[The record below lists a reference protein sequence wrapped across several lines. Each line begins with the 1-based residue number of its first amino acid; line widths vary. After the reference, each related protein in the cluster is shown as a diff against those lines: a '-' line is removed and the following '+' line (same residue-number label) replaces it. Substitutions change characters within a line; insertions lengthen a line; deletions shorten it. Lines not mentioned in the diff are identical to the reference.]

1 VFIALVRAVNAG
13 GTGMLPMSDLRALC
27 EQAGFQ
33 NATKD
38 APADLVIPGREEAKP
53 SGREVLVHYPDRIG
67 RSKLKVLSADQ
78 ATARNLNTV
87 RKLLELSPAVS
98 DGRTPSSR

>member
-1 VFIALVRAVNAG
+1 
-13 GTGMLPMSDLRALC
+13 
-27 EQAGFQ
+27 
-33 NATKD
+33 
-38 APADLVIPGREEAKP
+38 
-53 SGREVLVHYPDRIG
+53 VLVHYPDRNG